1 MSLLWCESC
10 EAYESC
16 VSFSNRRAHSH
27 TVGGFSVAVGAALQ
41 QEVLEQSAHF
51 NGTSYPLVL
60 RLVPLVL
67 LHCVLCDTVS
77 DIA

>member
-1 MSLLWCESC
+1 MCTLIHPCSMSLLWCESC

-51 NGTSYPLVL
+51 NGTY
-60 RLVPLVL
+60 
-67 LHCVLCDTVS
+67 DTQS
-77 DIA
+77 ALI